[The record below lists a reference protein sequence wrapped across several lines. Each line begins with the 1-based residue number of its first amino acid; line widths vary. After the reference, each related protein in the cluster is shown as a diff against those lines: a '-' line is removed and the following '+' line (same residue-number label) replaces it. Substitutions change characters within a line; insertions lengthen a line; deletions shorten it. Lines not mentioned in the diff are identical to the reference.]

1 MCCLRIIV
9 IATAWNYIH
18 LKLCQSRAF
27 ITIFL
32 QLISFWNR
40 NFFVCIDLGC
50 VQDNE
55 RQEKAN
61 NKDIK
66 KSKKKRTKK
75 ERRKHKTKEKEEHDD
90 EDNNEEGDDDDD
102 EEEEEEE
109 EKEEKEEESVSQPDC
124 YRWNSYLQCEHTA
137 NQS

>member
-1 MCCLRIIV
+1 MCIRDR
-9 IATAWNYIH
+9 NYVH
-18 LKLCQSRAF
+18 LKLCHWSC
-27 ITIFL
+27 IHNDFL
-32 QLISFWNR
+32 QLISFWNG

-55 RQEKAN
+55 RQEKAD

-75 ERRKHKTKEKEEHDD
+75 KRRKHKTKEKEDHDEED
-90 EDNNEEGDDDDD
+90 DNNEEGDDNDDDDDDDDDDD
-102 EEEEEEE
+102 EEEEEAEE
-109 EKEEKEEESVSQPDC
+109 EEEESVSQPDS
-124 YRWNSYLQCEHTA
+124 YRWNGYLQCEHTA